1 MSSGRKCK
9 FYSIGALRALVNAPI
24 NETQSTESNVITKLR
39 PSTCP
44 TRKWRRKEKTRERLY
59 NFLLFIK
66 ILRFIR
72 GLSWHLIKKKFASL
86 FLREVVFLHFPL
98 ISLSYLH
105 FPSLSFS
112 FFSPFSPY
120 LSLFRISLK
129 ARRFLLSAIRF
140 STAIYDRRLLIVGRI
155 ISSRFL
161 CVKR

>member
-24 NETQSTESNVITKLR
+24 NETQSMESNVITELR

-72 GLSWHLIKKKFASL
+72 GLSWHLIKKKIRVTLPPWSSIFAFSTHFIILPSFSVFFFL
-86 FLREVVFLHFPL
+86 FL
-98 ISLSYLH
+98 
-105 FPSLSFS
+105 LSFLS
-112 FFSPFSPY
+112 
-120 LSLFRISLK
+120 LSLFISYFSK
-129 ARRFLLSAIRF
+129 SPTIFIVSHSFLYGNIRPKITHCRKNNF
-140 STAIYDRRLLIVGRI
+140 
-155 ISSRFL
+155 
-161 CVKR
+161 